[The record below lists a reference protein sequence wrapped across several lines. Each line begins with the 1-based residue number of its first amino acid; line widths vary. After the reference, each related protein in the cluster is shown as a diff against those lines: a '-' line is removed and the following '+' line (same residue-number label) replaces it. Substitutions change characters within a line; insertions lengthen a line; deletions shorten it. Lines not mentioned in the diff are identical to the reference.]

1 MGFWR
6 MTKSKMKVMEFLLK
20 ENQNMQ
26 GRRKSYTVLM
36 FCLCLCVQA
45 GGGGAERG
53 RASKLV
59 RFLYGSLENRVY
71 SGE

>member
-1 MGFWR
+1 MGFGG

-26 GRRKSYTVLM
+26 GRHKSYTVLM

-45 GGGGAERG
+45 GGRGAEWG
-53 RASKLV
+53 TASKLV
-59 RFLYGSLENRVY
+59 RFLYGSLGNKVY